1 MSKVK
6 NLGPW
11 GISGGVQ
18 PFQGGVP
25 GGGATGAARQSQWDH
40 HLDQCKIMY
49 NNEYIMNNDE
59 FSCKFKVVLLFLFG
73 CNVFTELAKVMLN

>member
-1 MSKVK
+1 MLIQFIIFYPIFCPFCHQISVAVPPVFSKVK

-11 GISGGVQ
+11 GISGVQ

-49 NNEYIMNNDE
+49 NNEYIMNI
-59 FSCKFKVVLLFLFG
+59 
-73 CNVFTELAKVMLN
+73 